1 MKMKRKTLALLL
13 IAMLL
18 CVTLLVGCTQ
28 KAYPSRSI
36 DVVCAGGAGSGGDVL
51 LRVICK
57 YLQEELAV
65 PVNVINTTG
74 GSGIPA
80 VQSVLDAQADGY
92 TLMGDQA
99 MSSSFQM
106 ALAELPYD
114 VFEDR
119 TYICRIASGP
129 QVLCGSPDMG
139 WEDIRDVSEWIK
151 ANPDKEFIWGG
162 ISKSSAA
169 NFAVLEFMM
178 ESSID
183 PANTTELRYSGG
195 GDILAAIAGGHIMLG
210 SCAAS
215 GVPSFA
221 QDGQVKPLV
230 VCGSS
235 RLDILPDVP
244 CAAELGFETLNADFW
259 IGFSGSADLPE
270 DVQNTIREA
279 CQKMI
284 QDEQFLADIAQIGAV
299 LNYAEGEDM
308 LEDLKNEVELSQK
321 LIALGND

>member
-1 MKMKRKTLALLL
+1 MKAKKIFALMLVALLL
-13 IAMLL
+13 VSTMFA
-18 CVTLLVGCTQ
+18 GCAK
-28 KAYPSRSI
+28 KAYPNKAI
-36 DVVCAGGAGSGGDVL
+36 EVVCAGGAGSGGDTL

-57 YLQEELAV
+57 YLQEEIGV

-74 GSGIPA
+74 GSGVPA

-99 MSSSFQM
+99 MSSSFQSQ
-106 ALAELPYD
+106 LEELPYD
-114 VFEDR
+114 LLEDR

-139 WEDIRDVSEWIK
+139 WEDITDVAEWVK
-151 ANPDKEFIWGG
+151 ANPNEEFIWGG

-169 NFAVLEFMM
+169 NFAVLEFMT
-178 ESSID
+178 ESGID
-183 PANTTELRYSGG
+183 PAATTELRYKGG
-195 GDILAAIAGGHIMLG
+195 GDILAAIAGGHILLG

-221 QDGQVKPLV
+221 QDGSVKPLV
-230 VCGSS
+230 VCGAS

-259 IGFSGSADLPE
+259 IGFSGSSKLDDE
-270 DVQNTIREA
+270 VVTKIQEA
-279 CQKMI
+279 CKKMI
-284 QDEQFLADIAQIGAV
+284 EDPDFLADIGQIGAV
-299 LNYAEGEDM
+299 LNYAEGADM
-308 LEDLKNEVELSQK
+308 LEDLKAEMELAAK
-321 LIALGND
+321 LIAMGND

>member
-1 MKMKRKTLALLL
+1 MKARKFFALM
-13 IAMLL
+13 IAT
-18 CVTLLVGCTQ
+18 VLLVSMVFTGCAQ
-28 KAYPSRSI
+28 KEYPSRAI
-36 DVVCAGGAGSGGDVL
+36 EVVCAGGAGSGGDTL

-57 YLQEELAV
+57 YLQEELGV

-74 GSGIPA
+74 GSGVPA

-99 MSSSFQM
+99 MSSSFQV
-106 ALAELPYD
+106 ALDELPYD

-129 QVLCGSPDMG
+129 QVLCGSPNMG
-139 WEDIRDVSEWIK
+139 WEDITDVAEWIK
-151 ANPDKEFIWGG
+151 ANPDEEFIWGG

-169 NFAVLEFMM
+169 NFAVLEFML
-178 ESSID
+178 ESGID
-183 PANTTELRYSGG
+183 VSKTKELRYGGG
-195 GDILAAIAGGHIMLG
+195 GDILAAIAGGHILLG

-259 IGFSGSADLPE
+259 IGFSGSAELE
-270 DVQNTIREA
+270 DEVVEKIQTA
-279 CQKMI
+279 CKKMI
-284 QDEQFLADIAQIGAV
+284 EDENFLADIGKIGAV

-308 LEDLKNEVELSQK
+308 FADLQAEVEISQK
-321 LIALGND
+321 LIAMGND

>member
-1 MKMKRKTLALLL
+1 MKAKRIIALMLVALFLVASMLA
-13 IAMLL
+13 
-18 CVTLLVGCTQ
+18 GCEV
-28 KAYPSRSI
+28 AEYPSRAI
-36 DVVCAGGAGSGGDVL
+36 EVVCAGGAGSGGDTL

-57 YLQEELAV
+57 YLADELGV

-74 GSGIPA
+74 GSGVPA
-80 VQSVLDAQADGY
+80 VQSVLEAQPDGY

-99 MSSSFQM
+99 MSSSFQSQ
-106 ALAELPYD
+106 LEELPYD
-114 VFEDR
+114 LLADR

-129 QVLCGSPDMG
+129 QVLCGSPNMG
-139 WEDIRDVSEWIK
+139 WENITDVAEWVK
-151 ANPDKEFIWGG
+151 ANPNEEFIWGG

-169 NFAVLEFMM
+169 NFAVLEFMT
-178 ESSID
+178 EAGID
-183 PANTTELRYSGG
+183 PSATTELRYKGG
-195 GDILAAIAGGHIMLG
+195 GDILAAIAGGHILLG

-221 QDGQVKPLV
+221 QDGSVKPLV

-244 CAAELGFETLNADFW
+244 CAAELGYETLNADFW
-259 IGFSGSADLPE
+259 IGFSGSSKLDE
-270 DVQNTIREA
+270 KVVTKIQDA
-279 CQKMI
+279 CKKMI
-284 QDEQFLADIAQIGAV
+284 ENPEFLADIGKIGAV

-308 LEDLKNEVELSQK
+308 LNDIKAEMDLAAQ